1 MQWLLSSI
9 LRYKNLFLYFF
20 FVTLILSFS
29 YYQSEYHKS
38 KIFKASIFI
47 SGKTSEP
54 LKKLSSYFKLKKM
67 NTELIRENLYLKSL
81 LINKNYKSILEEESN
96 DSSFILI
103 PGYVIK
109 NDISSSSKLR
119 SRVVFPD
126 VK

>member
-54 LKKLSSYFKLKKM
+54 LKKLGSYFKLKKM
-67 NTELIRENLYLKSL
+67 NGMLVWRVPCKCIYLLTRTDDENT
-81 LINKNYKSILEEESN
+81 
-96 DSSFILI
+96 D
-103 PGYVIK
+103 
-109 NDISSSSKLR
+109 
-119 SRVVFPD
+119 
-126 VK
+126 